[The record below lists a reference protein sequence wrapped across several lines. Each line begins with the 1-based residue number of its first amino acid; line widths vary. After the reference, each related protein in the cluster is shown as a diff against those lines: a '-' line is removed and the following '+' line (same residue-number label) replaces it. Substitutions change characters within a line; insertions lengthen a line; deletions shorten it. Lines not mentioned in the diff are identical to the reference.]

1 MALIFFFRIGRFE
14 TRSDF
19 ATFPLLGDFP
29 IAQKLI
35 NNLFRASGPP
45 HHRMVYEDAI
55 IPIKSIWNTR
65 TVNALPETFEEA
77 LVAQEYDIGMVYQ
90 PNATRSI
97 EWLEENGKCI
107 DHIYPGQST
116 IDGAGHGA
124 FAKRDLLKGTIIS
137 GSPLLHVPFNN
148 AFMPM
153 YRIHTHE
160 ETVYVDTREV
170 VSQQL
175 ILNYCFGHSETPL
188 LLCPCKYGVSSHI
201 LAYYDHY
208 VS

>member
-1 MALIFFFRIGRFE
+1 
-14 TRSDF
+14 
-19 ATFPLLGDFP
+19 
-29 IAQKLI
+29 
-35 NNLFRASGPP
+35 
-45 HHRMVYEDAI
+45 
-55 IPIKSIWNTR
+55 
-65 TVNALPETFEEA
+65 
-77 LVAQEYDIGMVYQ
+77 MVYQ

-107 DHIYPGQST
+107 DNIYPGQST
-116 IDGAGHGA
+116 INGAGHGA

-153 YRIHTHE
+153 YRIYTHE
-160 ETVYVDTREV
+160 ESVYVDTREV

-188 LLCPCKYGVSSHI
+188 LLCPCKYGWFVFTYWPTTTMYPDTMMLLFSERWYRCKLH
-201 LAYYDHY
+201 
-208 VS
+208 